1 MEKVL
6 VKLSEPVRIDGLL
19 QRETFD
25 VPLSE
30 AGTRFM
36 TWWEKAA
43 SDKRDTVLKLAHD
56 RSICVTEALE
66 TLSQSEE

>member
-6 VKLSEPVRIDGLL
+6 VKLSSPVRLDGLL

-36 TWWEKAA
+36 TWWDKAA
-43 SDKRDTVLKLAHD
+43 SDERDTVLKMAHD
-56 RSICVTEALE
+56 KNICVTKALE
-66 TLSQSEE
+66 IVGQSE